1 MATCVVSFTDLEGLG
16 HSVEVDAE
24 SLYEAAV
31 LAIRTFRQHGCE
43 PGLVTRLDVQV
54 RTAVTHTVTLQ
65 KIEAWLSAG
74 SRTPKEAVTKQRLRS
89 LL

>member
-1 MATCVVSFTDLEGLG
+1 MATCVVSFTDIEGLG

-31 LAIRTFRQHGCE
+31 LAVRTFRQHGCE
-43 PGLVTRLDVQV
+43 PGMVTRLEVQV
-54 RTAVTHTVTLQ
+54 RTAVTHTVTRQ
-65 KIEAWLSAG
+65 KIEEWLSAG
-74 SRTPKEAVTKQRLRS
+74 SRTPKEAVTKQRLRG